1 MNYQLTESEE
11 KHGLGSALLGM
22 GPLLRPQRRRIVAA
36 GVALVASSLLNL
48 SGPAL
53 AGYAIDHYLVAQ
65 DYAGVLRCCGLLL
78 LIYALASLC
87 QYGQTLWM
95 GGVGQ
100 HLLFSLRKQLFE
112 KLQELP
118 LAFFHSNR
126 AGDLIS
132 RLNQDTDKV
141 NAFFTQSLVQF
152 VASLLGMSGAAIFLL
167 SLQPKLGFAALW
179 PALLLIFITV
189 LLGPILRRRNRES
202 LDVSGSLS
210 AEVADS
216 LENFKA
222 IVAYH
227 RRDYFRQRFQQINRR
242 NYQSALIAGIFN
254 RLLAP
259 LYTLCQNL
267 AQLSVLFYGL
277 LLIAQGQTSVGLLIS
292 FLTYVARFYDPLRQ
306 IAANWASFQTAMAG
320 WERIAAILR
329 LQSNLPQ
336 IQDDTPLAET
346 VLEFQGVDFEYTPG
360 ATVLS
365 QVEMKLEQ
373 GKTYALVGP
382 TGGGKT
388 TTASLMA
395 RLYDPTRGQIR
406 LYGRDL
412 RAWSAAER
420 SQKLGFILQEPFL
433 FEGSLRE
440 NLSFANA
447 DYSDALLEEMGMGEL
462 LTSFP
467 QGLES
472 DVMSLSLGQRQ
483 IVAFMRAV
491 LRRPDL
497 LILDEASANIDT
509 VTESTLGAI
518 LKRLPGHTTLVVI
531 AHRLNTIEN
540 ADEIFFVN
548 GGRLVPAG
556 SMSQALAM
564 LHSGQRLT

>member
-1 MNYQLTESEE
+1 MNYQLTESKE
-11 KHGLGSALLGM
+11 KQGLGSALLGM
-22 GPLLRPQRRRIVAA
+22 GPLLRPQRRRIIAA

-65 DYAGVLRCCGLLL
+65 DYPGVLRCCGLLL
-78 LIYALASLC
+78 VIYALASLC

-141 NAFFTQSLVQF
+141 NSFFTQSLVQF
-152 VASLLGMSGAAIFLL
+152 VASLLGMTGAAVFLL

-179 PALLLIFITV
+179 PALLLFVLTL
-189 LLGPILRRRNRES
+189 LLGPVLRRRNRES
-202 LDVSGSLS
+202 LDISGSLS
-210 AEVADS
+210 ADLADS

-222 IVAYH
+222 VVAYH

-242 NYQSALIAGIFN
+242 NYRSALVAGILN
-254 RLLAP
+254 RLLGP

-277 LLIAQGQTSVGLLIS
+277 LLIGQGQVSVGLLIS
-292 FLTYVARFYDPLRQ
+292 FLSYVARFYDPLRQ

-320 WERIAAILR
+320 WERIAAILK
-329 LQSNLPQ
+329 LQSNLPLLA
-336 IQDDTPLAET
+336 DDTPLGET
-346 VLEFQGVDFEYTPG
+346 VLEFRDVDFEYTVG
-360 ATVLS
+360 APVLS
-365 QVEMKLEQ
+365 QVEIRLEK

-395 RLYDPTRGQIR
+395 RLYDPTRGQVL

-412 RAWSAAER
+412 RAWSTAER
-420 SQKLGFILQEPFL
+420 SQRLGFILQEPFL
-433 FEGSLRE
+433 FEGSLRD

-447 DYSDALLEEMGMGEL
+447 DYRDSLLEEMGMEEL

-472 DVMSLSLGQRQ
+472 DVTALSLGQRQ

-509 VTESTLGAI
+509 ITESTLGAI
-518 LKRLPGHTTLVVI
+518 LKRLPSQTTLVVI
-531 AHRLNTIEN
+531 AHRLNTIES

-556 SMSQALAM
+556 SMSQALTM